1 MKNIQKRYVFLKK
14 YFFLNFIKKGC
25 GKMRIQKSINTKEIG
40 ERVKQLRKSRGITQ
54 DELGIVLGDKTSG
67 KPLSRGQIS
76 NLETGKRNFNIH
88 HIKALADFFKVSIET
103 LGFESNE
110 IETVDLLERARLI
123 FENDNVPMD
132 EKQDLYESIMKLYLS
147 AKDQSRL

>member
-1 MKNIQKRYVFLKK
+1 
-14 YFFLNFIKKGC
+14 
-25 GKMRIQKSINTKEIG
+25 MRIQKSIDTRKIG
-40 ERVKQLRKSRGITQ
+40 ERVRQLRKARGITQ
-54 DELGIVLGDKTSG
+54 DELGVALGDKTTG

-88 HIKALADFFKVSIET
+88 QLKVLADLFHISIET
-103 LGFESNE
+103 LGVESNE
-110 IETVDLLERARLI
+110 IETVDLLERAKII

-147 AKDQSRL
+147 AKEQTKH